1 MSAIFKLLNSH
12 NFLISQRIILKL
24 NFLNREVPVK
34 PLKHNFLFLQLK
46 EEVNQLLLIQLII
59 YLIVKL
65 LIQVY
70 IKLLVK

>member
-12 NFLISQRIILKL
+12 NFLISLKIILKL
-24 NFLNREVPVK
+24 NFLNRVVPVE
-34 PLKHNFLFLQLK
+34 PLKHNFLILQLK
-46 EEVNQLLLIQLII
+46 EEALQLLLIQLII